1 MDKLHSQ
8 IVYVPRAQI
17 LVHPPLKG
25 NTIWIKWPKQITCAY
40 FPDRRLQKLV
50 EPQSDCELSR
60 SEGIT
65 GIFYNSYQS
74 EFGIFNKV
82 GHFSKRWKM
91 GIFTKQTNE
100 RRTFPLDLFYFLLA
114 QHPPLSLLV
123 WFDKKVWGGGERA
136 NGRIKDSVKVFVK
149 PPSYLRFL
157 PVPSLFLLLPF
168 LCTAHFRFRWRW
180 NTQLMPVISN
190 TDDHHLEYWWSTSQI
205 LMIIIKLQFNQNI
218 YC

>member
-74 EFGIFNKV
+74 ELGSFNKV

-91 GIFTKQTNE
+91 GILTKQTNE
-100 RRTFPLDLFYFLLA
+100 RRTFLLSWLSILLFHFWCGLTKRFEEE
-114 QHPPLSLLV
+114 V
-123 WFDKKVWGGGERA
+123 K
-136 NGRIKDSVKVFVK
+136 GRIKDSVKVFAK

-157 PVPSLFLLLPF
+157 PVPSLFLLS
-168 LCTAHFRFRWRW
+168 
-180 NTQLMPVISN
+180 M
-190 TDDHHLEYWWSTSQI
+190 DYEYVLI
-205 LMIIIKLQFNQNI
+205 FVGLQ
-218 YC
+218 

>member
-74 EFGIFNKV
+74 EFRSFNKV

-136 NGRIKDSVKVFVK
+136 NGRIKASVKVFAK
-149 PPSYLRFL
+149 PSSYLRFL
-157 PVPSLFLLLPF
+157 PVPSLFLLSMHGPLQVPMSPEY
-168 LCTAHFRFRWRW
+168 TTNANHHHFE
-180 NTQLMPVISN
+180 
-190 TDDHHLEYWWSTSQI
+190 DHHIHDHDTDSDHPL
-205 LMIIIKLQFNQNI
+205 LFGAKL
-218 YC
+218 CC